1 MHWLLKRSFATI
13 RCIPEWRTSSRLRLL
28 KRAKQILRTIF
39 DIAYARSGSNR
50 DLDLRENDASRASIT
65 PMINYTRDQRRL
77 NRRTR
82 GGMEYGGARVE
93 RTGGWLRSVEAARK
107 FDSWRASGFSF
118 SPRCQPWLPTYTG
131 CRVGVR
137 RSCCTRARSGD
148 PSVVLHWLVRK
159 GKEKS
164 GVPTAVPV
172 NAIMFRRWQ
181 THSVLLTA
189 RRNLVLSL
197 QAFRRGNT
205 RPRSLF
211 ESRIPFELQRGG
223 SRA

>member
-82 GGMEYGGARVE
+82 GGMETRERWGGK
-93 RTGGWLRSVEAARK
+93 GGTDGRMV
-107 FDSWRASGFSF
+107 
-118 SPRCQPWLPTYTG
+118 
-131 CRVGVR
+131 
-137 RSCCTRARSGD
+137 
-148 PSVVLHWLVRK
+148 
-159 GKEKS
+159 
-164 GVPTAVPV
+164 
-172 NAIMFRRWQ
+172 
-181 THSVLLTA
+181 
-189 RRNLVLSL
+189 
-197 QAFRRGNT
+197 AFR
-205 RPRSLF
+205 
-211 ESRIPFELQRGG
+211 G
-223 SRA
+223 SGKKI